1 MPIHTEL
8 YKNIVRLFSCGTN
21 KTGESYIVE
30 WNDSEGVIIRNY
42 CGLKKSCS
50 DMVHFDTS
58 NNRFLAAGDDH
69 SIKIWDMDNDEVLAV
84 IDADGGLPVCHLL
97 Q

>member
-1 MPIHTEL
+1 
-8 YKNIVRLFSCGTN
+8 
-21 KTGESYIVE
+21 
-30 WNDSEGVIIRNY
+30 
-42 CGLKKSCS
+42 
-50 DMVHFDTS
+50 MVHFDTS

-97 Q
+97 QWSYKIIINSLWGGLI